1 LDAYISF
8 RLRDYRFLLAG
19 AFLSNFGLQMLSVA
33 VSWDLYT
40 QTRSALVLG
49 NVGFVQ
55 VAPFLLFSLFAGHVA
70 DRYDRRGVMVTTQ
83 GIYLGASAL
92 LLLGSLS
99 VPLIYTALLLTALAR
114 TFQGPA
120 RGAMLPQIVPLESLG
135 NAITWNSSAQEIANV
150 AGPALAGL
158 LLATTGSRAVY
169 LLQTALAV
177 MTMVCFASIRSRRAA
192 GAPGPE
198 RDLKSLLEGIRF
210 VRANRLIL
218 TAVSLDLF
226 GVLFGG
232 ATALLPIFAVD
243 ILHAGPRALGWLR
256 AAPSVGAVL
265 MALAMAHA
273 RRIDR
278 AGRALLLTVAGF
290 GVATIG
296 FGLSRNLWLSL
307 VLLMLTGAFDNVSVV
322 LRHSLVQTKTPDF
335 VRGRVLAVN
344 NIFISCSNQLGA
356 VESGWT
362 AAWFGAVTSVWAGG
376 AATLLV
382 VMVCAAISPPLR
394 HWRQSG
400 EMLAPDNRNASDQ
413 RPVPAE

>member
-1 LDAYISF
+1 
-8 RLRDYRFLLAG
+8 
-19 AFLSNFGLQMLSVA
+19 MLSVA
-33 VSWDLYT
+33 VSWDLYS
-40 QTRSALVLG
+40 QTHSALVLG

-70 DRYDRRGVMVTTQ
+70 DRYDRRAVMVLTQ
-83 GIYLGASAL
+83 LVYLAASAVL
-92 LLLGSLS
+92 VFGGRS
-99 VPLIYTALLLTALAR
+99 VALIYMALLLTACAR

-120 RGAMLPQIVPLESLG
+120 RGAILPQVVPLESLN
-135 NAITWNSSAQEIANV
+135 NAITWNSSAQEIASV

-158 LLATTGSRAVY
+158 LIATTGTRAIY
-169 LLQTALAV
+169 LLQMGLAV
-177 MTMVCFASIRSRRAA
+177 LTLGCFASIRSRRAA
-192 GAPGPE
+192 DAPGPA
-198 RDLKSLLEGIRF
+198 RSVRSLLEGIRF
-210 VRANRLIL
+210 VFANRLIL

-243 ILHAGPRALGWLR
+243 ILHAGPNALGWLR

-265 MALAMAHA
+265 MAVGMAHK
-273 RRIDR
+273 RRIDH

-296 FGLSRNLWLSL
+296 FGLSRNLWLSIAML
-307 VLLMLTGAFDNVSVV
+307 VLTGAFDNISVV

-362 AAWFGAVTSVWAGG
+362 AAWLGAVPSVWGG
-376 AATLLV
+376 GVATVLIVAACAV
-382 VMVCAAISPPLR
+382 VSPALR
-394 HWRQSG
+394 QWRQDG
-400 EMLAPDNRNASDQ
+400 
-413 RPVPAE
+413 

>member
-40 QTRSALVLG
+40 QTHSALILG

-55 VAPFLLFSLFAGHVA
+55 VAPFLLFSLFAGHIA
-70 DRYDRRGVMVTTQ
+70 DRYDRRAVMVAAQ
-83 GIYLGASAL
+83 AVYLLASGL
-92 LLLGSLS
+92 LLIGYHS
-99 VPLIYTALLLTALAR
+99 VPLIYTALLFTALAR

-120 RGAMLPQIVPLESLG
+120 RGAMLPQIVPTQLLG

-158 LLATTGSRAVY
+158 LLATTGSRVVY
-169 LLQTALAV
+169 ILQSIFAILTLI
-177 MTMVCFASIRSRRAA
+177 CFASLRSRRAV

-198 RDLKSLLEGIRF
+198 RNMKSLLEGIRF
-210 VRANRLIL
+210 VIANKLIL

-243 ILHAGPRALGWLR
+243 ILHAGPGALGWLR

-265 MALAMAHA
+265 MAVGMAHSP
-273 RRIDR
+273 RIR
-278 AGRALLLTVAGF
+278 HAGRALMLTVAGF
-290 GVATIG
+290 GLATIG

-307 VLLMLTGAFDNVSVV
+307 VMLVLTGAFDNVSVV

-362 AAWFGAVTSVWAGG
+362 AAWLGAVASVWAGG
-376 AATLLV
+376 LATLLIV
-382 VMVCAAISPPLR
+382 ALCAAISPALR
-394 HWRQSG
+394 HWNQ
-400 EMLAPDNRNASDQ
+400 E
-413 RPVPAE
+413 